1 MNLRSYWPQNSAHWG
16 GQYMISNKTIN
27 AMDVCVFIAGQQ
39 NLGRVS
45 TTELSQRLHLSVS
58 NLECI
63 LKPLKDHQIVSSRKG
78 PGGGYEIRG
87 DLALIS
93 MWDIASVFEPTLTQQ
108 GGDEQAID
116 AADYEWG
123 LEKVIVDT
131 LSQAALSDFV
141 PAQPLQTHVETPV
154 INRFKFKPLAAPLVP
169 KAPNSVFQWHMA
181 V

>member
-1 MNLRSYWPQNSAHWG
+1 
-16 GQYMISNKTIN
+16 MISNKTIN
-27 AMDVCVFIAGQQ
+27 AMDVCVFIAAQQ

-45 TTELSQRLHLSVS
+45 TTALSQRLQLSVS
-58 NLECI
+58 NLESI
-63 LKPLKDHQIVSSRKG
+63 LKSLKDRHIVSSRKG

-108 GGDEQAID
+108 SSGEQTID
-116 AADYEWG
+116 AADFEWG
-123 LEKVIVDT
+123 LEKVIIDT

-141 PAQPLQTHVETPV
+141 PAQPIQRHVETPV
-154 INRFKFKPLAAPLVP
+154 INRFKFKPLATPLVP

-181 V
+181 L

>member
-1 MNLRSYWPQNSAHWG
+1 
-16 GQYMISNKTIN
+16 MISNKTIN
-27 AMDVCVFIAGQQ
+27 AMDVCVFIAAQQ

-58 NLECI
+58 NLESI
-63 LKPLKDHQIVSSRKG
+63 LKSLKDRHIVSSRKG

-108 GGDEQAID
+108 SSGEQTID
-116 AADYEWG
+116 AADFEWG
-123 LEKVIVDT
+123 LEKVIIDT

-141 PAQPLQTHVETPV
+141 PVQPLQTHVETPV

-181 V
+181 I

>member
-1 MNLRSYWPQNSAHWG
+1 
-16 GQYMISNKTIN
+16 MISNKTIN
-27 AMDVCVFIAGQQ
+27 AMDVCVFIAAQQ

-58 NLECI
+58 NLESI
-63 LKPLKDHQIVSSRKG
+63 LKSLKDRHIVSSRKG

-93 MWDIASVFEPTLTQQ
+93 MWDIASVFEPTLIQQ
-108 GGDEQAID
+108 SSGEQTIE
-116 AADYEWG
+116 AADFEWG
-123 LEKVIVDT
+123 LEKVIIDT

-141 PAQPLQTHVETPV
+141 PAQPLQTHFETPV

-169 KAPNSVFQWHMA
+169 KAPNSVFQLHMA
-181 V
+181 I

>member
-1 MNLRSYWPQNSAHWG
+1 
-16 GQYMISNKTIN
+16 MISNKTIN
-27 AMDVCVFIAGQQ
+27 AMDVCVFIAAQQ

-45 TTELSQRLHLSVS
+45 TMELSQRLQLSVS
-58 NLECI
+58 NLESI
-63 LKPLKDHQIVSSRKG
+63 LKSLKDRHIVSSRKG

-108 GGDEQAID
+108 SSGDQTIE
-116 AADYEWG
+116 AADFEWG
-123 LEKVIVDT
+123 LEKVIIDT

-169 KAPNSVFQWHMA
+169 KAPNSVFQLHMA
-181 V
+181 I

>member
-1 MNLRSYWPQNSAHWG
+1 
-16 GQYMISNKTIN
+16 MISNKTIN
-27 AMDVCVFIAGQQ
+27 AMDVCVFIAAQQ

-45 TTELSQRLHLSVS
+45 TTALSQRLQLSVS
-58 NLECI
+58 NLESI
-63 LKPLKDHQIVSSRKG
+63 LKSLKDRHIVSSRKG

-108 GGDEQAID
+108 SIGEQTID
-116 AADYEWG
+116 AADFEWG
-123 LEKVIVDT
+123 LEKVIIDT

-141 PAQPLQTHVETPV
+141 PAQPIQRHVETPV